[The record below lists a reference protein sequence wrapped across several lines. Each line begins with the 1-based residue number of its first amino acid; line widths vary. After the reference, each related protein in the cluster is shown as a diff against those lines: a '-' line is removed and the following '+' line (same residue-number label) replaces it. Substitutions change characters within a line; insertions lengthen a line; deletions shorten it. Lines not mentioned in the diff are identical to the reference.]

1 MRHRGK
7 GEVVDDSTIVTCS
20 TKVMNLGWSGRK
32 TCGDGDPSLRW
43 LRGEWWCCG
52 G

>member
-7 GEVVDDSTIVTCS
+7 WEVVDDSAIVTCS
-20 TKVMNLGWSGRK
+20 MKVMNLGWSGRK
-32 TCGDGDPSLRW
+32 TCGDGDPSLWW